1 MDLSNPLMDA
11 DEKLY
16 VETIVE
22 QPVEKIK
29 VAEFLKMYNEDGIGN
44 VLKNVEYWIRNTFTI
59 LSSFK

>member
-1 MDLSNPLMDA
+1 MKDIM
-11 DEKLY
+11 E
-16 VETIVE
+16 ETNDVVAQVE

-44 VLKNVEYWIRNTFTI
+44 VLKNVEYWIRNTFTT